1 MIQVFIIYVLSNILI
16 FLLGKTI
23 THFIQKNIS
32 RQLNSNTTNV
42 FGFKVSI
49 FYPIIAMFF
58 IGNISVLINFF
69 TPLNYYL
76 ILIPL
81 FILILHGFKIF
92 EIKELGF
99 ENIFIPLVTFITFFG
114 IGISEDLGLY
124 HLNVISM
131 LQNEKLIIGS
141 ALFHKRFG
149 YSSIYEYIS
158 NYYFIKNN
166 LIYLHIVFL
175 IFVNFFFIF
184 LYNSI
189 KNNNIKIKVAGLSI
203 CLIGFLD
210 NFGYSGGKNSFIDIE
225 NIGKFDTVLSILFI
239 STFVIL
245 ISFNIKSI
253 SDFEVF
259 ILLLLIIFTLQIKHT
274 GIILVLVLAITSTN
288 IFKVI
293 FHNKF
298 SLYTFSIILFFWFLK
313 NIMISSCLFFPVEIT
328 CINKF
333 IWSLENY
340 AGIEQEIVRSSLNS
354 FTLDN
359 NFSQNFMNWK
369 YGNLRN
375 YDTFKN
381 IFVTFL
387 FLIFFQ
393 IIIFKAKI
401 NNLIKL
407 IKGWIILFLL
417 LTYVFFNVPESRFV
431 LGVLTSA
438 SILQI
443 YYFEFKN
450 VKLNKYFFY
459 ILFFFC
465 LLLYPRLDSY
475 KNIQK
480 GFEDNISVPQIDY
493 QIRKN
498 SFGYE
503 PFSGGESCWLNIE
516 CTSSESINVNL
527 IKKYGYK
534 IFIPIK

>member
-1 MIQVFIIYVLSNILI
+1 MQVFTIYTLSNIII
-16 FLLGKTI
+16 FLVGKSL
-23 THFIQKNIS
+23 THFVQKNIS
-32 RQLNSNTTNV
+32 KQNSDNNSKV
-42 FGFKVSI
+42 FGFNIST
-49 FYPIIAMFF
+49 FYPIIALFF
-58 IGNISVLINFF
+58 IGNISVLINFIS
-69 TPLNYYL
+69 PLKNYL

-81 FILILHGFKIF
+81 FICLFDGFKKF
-92 EIKELGF
+92 KIKELGC
-99 ENIFIPLVTFITFFG
+99 EKIIIPLITFVTFFG
-114 IGISEDLGLY
+114 INISEDLGLY
-124 HLNVISM
+124 HLNVISI

-158 NYYFIKNN
+158 NYFFIKNN
-166 LIYLHIVFL
+166 LIFLHIIFL
-175 IFVNFFFIF
+175 LFVNFFFIF
-184 LYNSI
+184 LFNSI
-189 KNNNIKIKVAGLSI
+189 KNDNVKVKVAGISI

-239 STFVIL
+239 SSFVIL
-245 ISFNIKSI
+245 ISFDIKSS

-259 ILLLLIIFTLQIKHT
+259 ILLLLITFSIQIKHT
-274 GIILVLVLAITSTN
+274 GILLVLVLAFTSTK

-293 FHNKF
+293 FRNKF
-298 SLYTFSIILFFWFLK
+298 SLLTFSIIFFFWFLK

-328 CINKF
+328 CTNTF

-340 AGIEQEIVRSSLNS
+340 AGVEQEVVRSSLNS
-354 FTLDN
+354 FTFDN
-359 NFSQNFMNWK
+359 NFNQNIMNWK
-369 YGNLRN
+369 NGNLRN
-375 YDTFKN
+375 FDTFKN

-387 FLIFFQ
+387 ILIFFQ

-401 NNLIKL
+401 INFIKL
-407 IKGWIILFLL
+407 IKGFIIFSLI
-417 LTYVFFNVPESRFV
+417 LTYVFFNVPESRFA

-443 YYFEFKN
+443 YYFELRN
-450 VKLNKYFFY
+450 VNLNKYFFY

-465 LLLYPRLDSY
+465 LLFYPRLDSY
-475 KNIQK
+475 KNIQN
-480 GFEDNISVPQIDY
+480 GFEDTISVPQIEY
-493 QIRKN
+493 RLREN

-503 PFSGGESCWLNIE
+503 PFSGGESCWLNIK